1 MLFPPF
7 GRGRRRFSVMGWALW
22 LSICSVFCKRVGG
35 ALFFIRQKSICPPR
49 SGGRYFYI
57 LSGAALAAASEGIF
71 VIIHSCF
78 KDKYF
83 PCGEATQGIKEQ
95 GLRIYCGFDVLCLLL
110 SEAIPLRVFVD
121 NRRRFYSDTL
131 LRPSKNCQSGT
142 K

>member
-22 LSICSVFCKRVGG
+22 LSIYSVFCRRVGG
-35 ALFFIRQKSICPPR
+35 ALFFIGQKFICPPR

-83 PCGEATQGIKEQ
+83 PCGEATLGIKEQ
-95 GLRIYCGFDVLCLLL
+95 GLRIYCRFDLLCLLL
-110 SEAIPLRVFVD
+110 SEVIRLRFFVN
-121 NRRRFYSDTL
+121 NRRRFSSDTRL
-131 LRPSKNCQSGT
+131 WPSKNCQSGT

>member
-7 GRGRRRFSVMGWALW
+7 GRGRQRFSVMGWALW
-22 LSICSVFCKRVGG
+22 LSICSVFCRRVGG
-35 ALFFIRQKSICPPR
+35 ALFFIGQKFICPPR

-83 PCGEATQGIKEQ
+83 PCGEATLGIKEQ
-95 GLRIYCGFDVLCLLL
+95 GLRIYCRFDLLCLLL
-110 SEAIPLRVFVD
+110 SEVIRLRFFVN
-121 NRRRFYSDTL
+121 NRRRFSSDTRL
-131 LRPSKNCQSGT
+131 WPSKNCQSGT

>member
-22 LSICSVFCKRVGG
+22 LSICSVFCRRVGG
-35 ALFFIRQKSICPPR
+35 ALFFIGQKFICPPR

-83 PCGEATQGIKEQ
+83 PCGEATLGIKEQ
-95 GLRIYCGFDVLCLLL
+95 GLRIYCRFDLLCLLL
-110 SEAIPLRVFVD
+110 SEVIHLRFFVN
-121 NRRRFYSDTL
+121 NRRRFSSDTRL
-131 LRPSKNCQSGT
+131 WPSKNCQSGT

>member
-1 MLFPPF
+1 M
-7 GRGRRRFSVMGWALW
+7 
-22 LSICSVFCKRVGG
+22 
-35 ALFFIRQKSICPPR
+35 FFIRQKSICPPR
-49 SGGRYFYI
+49 SGGGTYI

-110 SEAIPLRVFVD
+110 SEVISLRVLWITEGVFTPIPYCGHQKTVRAGQ
-121 NRRRFYSDTL
+121 NEKRSSNMRNFMKCRQHEKPRR
-131 LRPSKNCQSGT
+131 G
-142 K
+142 

>member
-1 MLFPPF
+1 MAEYLQ
-7 GRGRRRFSVMGWALW
+7 RF
-22 LSICSVFCKRVGG
+22 FVGG
-35 ALFFIRQKSICPPR
+35 LEGLCFSLGR
-49 SGGRYFYI
+49 SPYARREAVGGTFNI

-95 GLRIYCGFDVLCLLL
+95 GLRIYCGFDLLRLLL
-110 SEAIPLRVFVD
+110 SEVIHLRVFVN
-121 NRRRFYSDTL
+121 NRRRFSSDTRL
-131 LRPSKNCQSGT
+131 WPSKNCQSGT

>member
-1 MLFPPF
+1 MAEYLQ
-7 GRGRRRFSVMGWALW
+7 RF
-22 LSICSVFCKRVGG
+22 FVGG
-35 ALFFIRQKSICPPR
+35 LEGLCFSSGR
-49 SGGRYFYI
+49 SSYARREAVGGTIYI

-95 GLRIYCGFDVLCLLL
+95 GLRIYCGFDLLRLLL
-110 SEAIPLRVFVD
+110 SEVIRLRVFVN
-121 NRRRFYSDTL
+121 NRRRFSSDTRL
-131 LRPSKNCQSGT
+131 WPSKNCQSGT

>member
-22 LSICSVFCKRVGG
+22 LSICSVFCRRVGG
-35 ALFFIRQKSICPPR
+35 ALFFIGQKFICPPR

-83 PCGEATQGIKEQ
+83 PCGEVTLGIKEQ
-95 GLRIYCGFDVLCLLL
+95 GLRIYCRFDLLCLLL
-110 SEAIPLRVFVD
+110 SEVIRLRFFVN
-121 NRRRFYSDTL
+121 NRRRFSSDTRL
-131 LRPSKNCQSGT
+131 WPSKNCQSGT

>member
-1 MLFPPF
+1 M
-7 GRGRRRFSVMGWALW
+7 
-22 LSICSVFCKRVGG
+22 
-35 ALFFIRQKSICPPR
+35 FFIGQKFICPPR

-95 GLRIYCGFDVLCLLL
+95 GLRIYCGFDLLRLLL
-110 SEAIPLRVFVD
+110 AEVIRLRVFVN
-121 NRRRFYSDTL
+121 NRRRFSSDTRL
-131 LRPSKNCQSGT
+131 PDCGHQKTVRAGQNEKRSSKMRNFMKCRQHEKPRRG
-142 K
+142 

>member
-7 GRGRRRFSVMGWALW
+7 GRGRRRFSVMDWALW
-22 LSICSVFCKRVGG
+22 LSIYRVFGG
-35 ALFFIRQKSICPPR
+35 LEGLFFIGQKSVCPPR

-95 GLRIYCGFDVLCLLL
+95 GLRIYCRFSVLCLLL
-110 SEAIPLRVFVD
+110 SEVICLRIFVN
-121 NRRRFYSDTL
+121 NRRRFCSDTRL
-131 LRPSKNCQSGT
+131 WPSKSCQSEA

>member
-22 LSICSVFCKRVGG
+22 LSICSVFCRRAGG

-57 LSGAALAAASEGIF
+57 LSGAAVAAASEGIF

-83 PCGEATQGIKEQ
+83 LCGEATQGIKEQ
-95 GLRIYCGFDVLCLLL
+95 GLRIYCGFDLLRLLL
-110 SEAIPLRVFVD
+110 SEVIRLRVFVN
-121 NRRRFYSDTL
+121 NRRRFSSDTRL
-131 LRPSKNCQSGT
+131 WPSKNCQSGT

>member
-22 LSICSVFCKRVGG
+22 LSICSVFCRRVGG
-35 ALFFIRQKSICPPR
+35 ALFFIGQKFICPPR

-83 PCGEATQGIKEQ
+83 PCGEATLEIKEQ
-95 GLRIYCGFDVLCLLL
+95 GLRIYCRFDLLCLLL
-110 SEAIPLRVFVD
+110 SEVIRLRFFVN
-121 NRRRFYSDTL
+121 NRRRFSSDTRL
-131 LRPSKNCQSGT
+131 WPSKNCQSGT

>member
-7 GRGRRRFSVMGWALW
+7 GRGRRRFAVMGWALL
-22 LSICSVFCKRVGG
+22 LSICSVFWRVGG
-35 ALFFIRQKSICPPR
+35 ALFFIGQKSICPPR

-57 LSGAALAAASEGIF
+57 LSGAAVAAASEGIF
-71 VIIHSCF
+71 VIIHGCF

-95 GLRIYCGFDVLCLLL
+95 GLRIYCGFDLLRLLL
-110 SEAIPLRVFVD
+110 SEVIRLRVFVN
-121 NRRRFYSDTL
+121 NRRRFSSDTRL
-131 LRPSKNCQSGT
+131 WPSKNCQSGT